1 MGLFQQP
8 ANGDKAMSDC
18 PSLAMRL
25 TRRQVIGAIVLG
37 LASPL
42 PVRRAAQATSENA
55 AAAIKAILGDAVLRE
70 GKVSLDMPSI
80 AENGNSVPLTVSV
93 DSPMTG
99 TDHVR
104 SIHVFA
110 EANPRPNVAHFHL
123 GPRAGRAQVS
133 TRIRLFTS
141 QKIIAIAALSD
152 GSFWSGS
159 TEVVI
164 TLAAC
169 IEE

>member
-1 MGLFQQP
+1 MGAAL
-8 ANGDKAMSDC
+8 
-18 PSLAMRL
+18 
-25 TRRQVIGAIVLG
+25 LG
-37 LASPL
+37 LVLPL
-42 PVRRAAQATSENA
+42 APRRAAQASPESA
-55 AAAIKAILGDAVLRE
+55 AAAMKAILGDAPLIE
-70 GKVSLDMPSI
+70 GKVALDVPPI

-93 DSPMTG
+93 ESPMTAAE
-99 TDHVR
+99 HVR

-110 EANPRPNVAHFHL
+110 EENPLPNVAHFHL
-123 GPRAGRAQVS
+123 GPRAGKAQVS

-141 QKIIAIAALSD
+141 QKIIAVAALSD

-159 TEVVI
+159 AEVVI

>member
-1 MGLFQQP
+1 
-8 ANGDKAMSDC
+8 
-18 PSLAMRL
+18 MRKL
-25 TRRQVIGAIVLG
+25 SRREFLVATATG
-37 LASPL
+37 LALPPALRGAAEASPE
-42 PVRRAAQATSENA
+42 S
-55 AAAIKAILGDAVLRE
+55 AAIAMKVILGDAVLRE
-70 GKVSLDMPSI
+70 GKVTLDVPPI

-93 DSPMTG
+93 ESPMSAAE
-99 TDHVR
+99 HVR

-110 EANPRPNVAHFHL
+110 QENPLPNVAHFYL
-123 GPRAGRAQVS
+123 GPRAGKAQVS

-141 QKIIAIAALSD
+141 QKIVAIAALSD

-159 TEVVI
+159 AEVVI

>member
-1 MGLFQQP
+1 MS
-8 ANGDKAMSDC
+8 AASINGDKAMFSR
-18 PSLAMRL
+18 PRLAVRL
-25 TRRQVIGAIVLG
+25 TRRQLIGAILLG

-42 PVRRAAQATSENA
+42 PARQAAQAVSESA
-55 AAAIKAILGDAVLRE
+55 AAAIKAILGDATLRE
-70 GKVSLDMPSI
+70 GKISLDVPPI

-93 DSPMTG
+93 DSPMTA

-110 EANPRPNVAHFHL
+110 EANPRPNVAHFYL

-141 QKIIAIAALSD
+141 QKVVAIATLSD

-159 TEVVI
+159 AEVVI

>member
-1 MGLFQQP
+1 MVGAP
-8 ANGDKAMSDC
+8 RVWT
-18 PSLAMRL
+18 RL
-25 TRRQVIGAIVLG
+25 TRRQFIGATVLG
-37 LASPL
+37 LVLPLRLRRVALASPE
-42 PVRRAAQATSENA
+42 SA
-55 AAAIKAILGDAVLRE
+55 AAAMKAILGDAPLRQGRVTLE
-70 GKVSLDMPSI
+70 MPPI

-93 DSPMTG
+93 DSPMTAAE
-99 TDHVR
+99 HVR

-110 EANPRPNVAHFHL
+110 EENPLPNVAHFYL
-123 GPRAGRAQVS
+123 GPRAGKAQVS

-141 QKIIAIAALSD
+141 QKIIAVAALSD

-159 TEVVI
+159 AEVVI

>member
-1 MGLFQQP
+1 
-8 ANGDKAMSDC
+8 
-18 PSLAMRL
+18 MRL
-25 TRRQVIGAIVLG
+25 TRRQLIGALVLG

-42 PVRRAAQATSENA
+42 PARRAAQATSES
-55 AAAIKAILGDAVLRE
+55 AAAIKAILGDAALRE
-70 GKVSLDMPSI
+70 GKIALDVPPI

-93 DSPMTG
+93 DSPMTA

-110 EANPRPNVAHFHL
+110 EANPRPNVAHFYL

-159 TEVVI
+159 AEVVI

>member
-1 MGLFQQP
+1 MRATVTDGV
-8 ANGDKAMSDC
+8 KAMSDR
-18 PSLAMRL
+18 PRLAMRL
-25 TRRQVIGAIVLG
+25 NRRKFIGAILLG

-42 PVRRAAQATSENA
+42 PARRAAQATSESA
-55 AAAIKAILGDAVLRE
+55 AAAIKAILGDATLRQ
-70 GKVSLDMPSI
+70 GKIALDLPPI

-93 DSPMTG
+93 DSPMTA

-123 GPRAGRAQVS
+123 GPRAGKAQVS

-152 GSFWSGS
+152 GSFWSGGA
-159 TEVVI
+159 EVII

>member
-1 MGLFQQP
+1 M
-8 ANGDKAMSDC
+8 NGDDAMSDR
-18 PSLAMRL
+18 PWLAIEL
-25 TRRQVIGAIVLG
+25 SRRKFVSAIVLG

-42 PVRRAAQATSENA
+42 RVRRAAQATSESM
-55 AAAIKAILGDAVLRE
+55 AAAIKTVLGDARLRE
-70 GKVSLDMPSI
+70 GKVSLDAPPI

-93 DSPMTG
+93 DSPMTA

-104 SIHVFA
+104 SIHVLA

-133 TRIRLFTS
+133 TRIRLATS
-141 QKIIAIAALSD
+141 QKIIAVAALSD

-159 TEVVI
+159 AEVVI

>member
-1 MGLFQQP
+1 MR
-8 ANGDKAMSDC
+8 AASSAGDKAMSES
-18 PSLAMRL
+18 PWRVMRL
-25 TRRQVIGAIVLG
+25 TRRQFIGAIVLG

-42 PVRRAAQATSENA
+42 LARRAAWAASESV
-55 AAAIKAILGDAVLRE
+55 AAAIKAILGDGTLRE
-70 GKVSLDMPSI
+70 GKVALDVPPI

-93 DSPMTG
+93 DSPMTA

-110 EANPRPNVAHFHL
+110 EANPRPNVGHFYL

-141 QKIIAIAALSD
+141 QKMIAIAALSD

-159 TEVVI
+159 AEVVI